1 MSLLVDIRAVPS
13 RLEQEEPLST
23 SPIFAERYVD
33 PWSLWA
39 RMTGIG
45 SFQLA
50 TPSSAESDF
59 EAMACEAAVPADQ
72 VYVPDTE
79 EQAARRRLIHE
90 VMQQLQSEVI
100 PDAE

>member
-1 MSLLVDIRAVPS
+1 
-13 RLEQEEPLST
+13 
-23 SPIFAERYVD
+23 
-33 PWSLWA
+33 
-39 RMTGIG
+39 
-45 SFQLA
+45 
-50 TPSSAESDF
+50 
-59 EAMACEAAVPADQ
+59 MACEAAVPADQ